1 MLRSTLRGRIVNPD
15 EIERR
20 ATFGRQLAR
29 EAGEIA
35 KRYFCNPETL
45 GVREKGHRDLVTQA
59 DLEVDRLIITRLGE
73 TFPADGVLTEESGG
87 SAASRLWVIDPIDGT
102 QNFAHGIAHF
112 AISIAFHADGRT
124 EIGVVYDPI
133 SEEMFVAVRG
143 RGAFLNDQP
152 LRIRDDG
159 RAKSRLIEAGYS
171 SVRPVEDYLQL
182 VGALVR
188 SGHAIVQSGSAAL
201 GLARVASAR
210 VDGYCELFLNSW
222 DVLAGILLVEE
233 AGGWTN
239 DFVDSGG
246 IESGGAVLACA
257 PQLAGQLRNVTG
269 IA

>member
-1 MLRSTLRGRIVNPD
+1 MNPD
-15 EIERR
+15 DIERR

-35 KRYFCNPETL
+35 KRYFRNPETL

-73 TFPADGVLTEESGG
+73 TFPADGVLTEELGG
-87 SAASRLWVIDPIDGT
+87 SAVSRLWVIDPIDGT

-133 SEEMFVAVRG
+133 AEEMFFAVRG
-143 RGAFLNDQP
+143 RGAFLNDLP
-152 LRIRDDG
+152 LQIRDGG
-159 RAKSRLIEAGYS
+159 RASNRLIEAGYS
-171 SVRPVEDYLQL
+171 PVLPIEDYLEL
-182 VGALVR
+182 VGAMVR
-188 SGHAIVQSGSAAL
+188 TGHGIIQSGSAAL
-201 GLARVASAR
+201 GLARVACAR
-210 VDGYCELFLNSW
+210 VDGYFELFLNSW
-222 DVLAGILLVEE
+222 DVLAGMLLVEE

-239 DFVDSGG
+239 DFVDNGG
-246 IESGGAVLACA
+246 LEHGGAVLACA
-257 PQLAGQLRNVTG
+257 PQLAGVLRNVTG